1 MKRIVPIL
9 LATTLMAA
17 CNTPEK
23 ISYFQ
28 NVPLNTYE
36 TIGTDNDI
44 RLRPQDQISIIV
56 TTKDAEI
63 TSLFNL
69 SRSQYRAGETEL
81 RPNYQGEVSGYT
93 LDSKGEIDFPIIGK
107 IKIGGLTRS
116 EVAQKIKNSII
127 EAKMVKDLVVTV
139 EGVVHT
145 GLCYLLYFSAVG
157 EVKKPGKYAITRDR
171 ISLLE
176 GLAMAGDL
184 NILGRRDAIYVIR
197 EENGQRVSHEVDIR
211 KKELFDSP
219 VYYLR
224 QNDVIYVVPNNVRAG
239 QSTLN
244 DNTFLS
250 TSFFLRSGSFLTSL
264 GYLLF
269 K

>member
-1 MKRIVPIL
+1 M
-9 LATTLMAA
+9 
-17 CNTPEK
+17 
-23 ISYFQ
+23 
-28 NVPLNTYE
+28 
-36 TIGTDNDI
+36 
-44 RLRPQDQISIIV
+44 
-56 TTKDAEI
+56 
-63 TSLFNL
+63 
-69 SRSQYRAGETEL
+69 
-81 RPNYQGEVSGYT
+81 SGYT
-93 LDSKGEIDFPIIGK
+93 LDSKGEIDFPIIGR

-116 EVAQKIKNSII
+116 EVAQKIKNKII
-127 EAKMVKDLVVTV
+127 ESKMVKDLVVTV
-139 EGVVHT
+139 EF
-145 GLCYLLYFSAVG
+145 LNLYFSAVG

-184 NILGRRDAIYVIR
+184 NIMGRRDAIYVIR

-211 KKELFDSP
+211 KKELFESP

-224 QNDVIYVVPNNVRAG
+224 QNDVIYVVPNEVRAG

-244 DNTFLS
+244 DNTLLS

>member
-1 MKRIVPIL
+1 MKKLLPIV
-9 LATTLMAA
+9 LAASLMAA

-36 TIGTDNDI
+36 TIGTDNNI

-63 TSLFNL
+63 TSIFNL
-69 SRSQYRAGETEL
+69 SRSQYRAGYTEL
-81 RPNYQGEVSGYT
+81 RPDYQGEVSGYT
-93 LDSKGEIDFPIIGK
+93 LDSKGEIDFPIIGR

-116 EVAQKIKNSII
+116 EVAQKIKNKII

-139 EGVVHT
+139 EF
-145 GLCYLLYFSAVG
+145 LNLYFSAVG

-184 NILGRRDAIYVIR
+184 NIMGRRDAIYVIR

-211 KKELFDSP
+211 KKELFESP
-219 VYYLR
+219 VYYLK
-224 QNDVIYVVPNNVRAG
+224 QNDVIYVVPNEVCAG

-244 DNTFLS
+244 DNTLLS